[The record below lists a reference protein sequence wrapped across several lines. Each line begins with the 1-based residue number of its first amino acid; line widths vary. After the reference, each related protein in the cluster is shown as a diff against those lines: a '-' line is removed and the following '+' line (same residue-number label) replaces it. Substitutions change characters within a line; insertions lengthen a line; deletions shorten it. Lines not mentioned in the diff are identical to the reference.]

1 MPDFGF
7 VGPSYEA
14 PSIYQDA
21 QECINFFPEIDPL
34 KQQGERGVVA
44 LYPTP
49 GLTVRTVLPNQ
60 QEVRGL
66 HTVSGGEQLI
76 AVCGN
81 YVYAL
86 TANLVPTVIGQLNS
100 SVGIVRITDNG
111 VNVYL
116 VDGAYRY
123 TWRISSPSA
132 AVFTGSISG
141 TTLTVASMSSGTI
154 TAGQSLFGIGVTN
167 ETVITALG
175 TGTGGAGTY
184 TINLSQ
190 TVASSSLSSATVGA
204 QVTASV
210 GVNFSTVAITGV
222 AGQFSCAAA
231 SIPLSIGQEVK
242 ISGTPTNATLSGVA
256 ITGIAGQF
264 SCTASSTPLVV
275 GQTLTIS
282 GTLGG
287 TGTITGYTN
296 PTNYYIIATNGS
308 TTFQLS
314 TTKGGAGVVTTAGTP
329 TGLTY
334 TPSEVLLTGVAITG
348 TAGQFS
354 CTASSTTL
362 AIGQTLTIS
371 GTLGGTGTIT
381 GYTNPTTYYI
391 IATNGSTT
399 FELSTTKGGTGV
411 VTTAGT
417 PTGLTYKLN
426 YIVGYTN
433 PTTYYIIATNG
444 STTFTLSATLGGAAI
459 TTAAGYPSGLTY
471 QVAPTTLVVTAVAS
485 GTLYVG
491 QTIQGV
497 GIPVDTIITA
507 LGTGGGGVG
516 TYTISS
522 SGFIASE
529 TMYALNFS
537 VLPST
542 DGAFSGANTVD
553 IIDNYF
559 VYNNP
564 TTQQFGASDLLSPIS
579 PPLSFSLKDGSPDDL
594 VALIVDHREV
604 YLMGEISSEVWTD
617 VGAVPFPFQRIP
629 GTSTQQGI
637 AAPFSLS
644 RLGNSFAYVSRN
656 NRGQAQI
663 MQMAGYIPQRI
674 STHAVENTLANQYVG
689 DAISWTY
696 QLEGHE
702 VYVVSF
708 PSLELTW
715 AYDITTT
722 MWHKWLYT
730 ANNNTYERHRGNCC
744 AVFQG
749 LVLVGDYENGK
760 LYELDKSNYTDD
772 GQAIRRLRRAPHL
785 VTEFQRQY
793 FDELQIQFQPGVGT
807 TGLSGPGGIVDL
819 NTVFL
824 GDTYT
829 IESDAQLS
837 IGVYKTYVIGTVN
850 NVDNPITTTPQA
862 MLRWS
867 NDGGSTWSNEYWV
880 GIGQLGKYRNRA
892 IWRRLGTARDRI
904 FEVVVTDPVKMVIIS
919 ANLKVQGAEN

>member
-21 QECINFFPEIDPL
+21 QECINFFPEIDPA
-34 KQQGERGVVA
+34 KQQGERGVIA

-49 GLTVRTVLPNQ
+49 GLTLKTLLPNQ

-66 HTVSGGEQLI
+66 HTISGGEQLI
-76 AVCGN
+76 AVCGP
-81 YVYAL
+81 YVYAI
-86 TANLVPTVIGQLNS
+86 TANYAPSVIGQLNS
-100 SVGIVRITDNG
+100 SSGIVRITDNG
-111 VNVYL
+111 VNAYI

-132 AVFTGSISG
+132 AVFYGSTSG
-141 TTLTVASMSSGTI
+141 TTLTVEGISSGTI
-154 TAGQSLFGIGVTN
+154 AVGQSLFGIGVLP

-175 TGTGGAGTY
+175 TGTGGIGTY
-184 TINLSQ
+184 TINRSQ
-190 TVASSSLSSATVGA
+190 TVAAQSLTSATVGA
-204 QVTASV
+204 VITATIGATLS
-210 GVNFSTVAITGV
+210 GVSITGT
-222 AGQFSCAAA
+222 AGQFSCSA
-231 SIPLSIGQEVK
+231 SAIPLAIGQ
-242 ISGTPTNATLSGVA
+242 S
-256 ITGIAGQF
+256 
-264 SCTASSTPLVV
+264 
-275 GQTLTIS
+275 LTIS

-287 TGTITGYTN
+287 TGTITGYTD
-296 PTNYYIIATNGS
+296 PTTYYIIATNAS
-308 TTFQLS
+308 TTFTLS
-314 TTKGGAGVVTTAGTP
+314 ASLGGSAITTTAGTP

-334 TPSEVLLTGVAITG
+334 
-348 TAGQFS
+348 
-354 CTASSTTL
+354 
-362 AIGQTLTIS
+362 
-371 GTLGGTGTIT
+371 
-381 GYTNPTTYYI
+381 
-391 IATNGSTT
+391 
-399 FELSTTKGGTGV
+399 
-411 VTTAGT
+411 
-417 PTGLTYKLN
+417 
-426 YIVGYTN
+426 
-433 PTTYYIIATNG
+433 
-444 STTFTLSATLGGAAI
+444 
-459 TTAAGYPSGLTY
+459 
-471 QVAPTTLVVTAVAS
+471 QVAPTTLNVTAVAS

-497 GIPVDTIITA
+497 GIPLDTIITA
-507 LGTGGGGVG
+507 LGTGSGGVG
-516 TYTISS
+516 TYTVSS

-564 TTQQFGASDLLSPIS
+564 TTQQWGASDLLSPIS
-579 PPLSFSLKDGSPDDL
+579 PQTSYSLKDGAPDDL

-617 VGAVPFPFQRIP
+617 VGTVPFPFQRIP
-629 GTSTQQGI
+629 GTSTQHGI
-637 AAPFSLS
+637 AAPFSLY

-663 MQMAGYIPQRI
+663 MQMQGYIPQRI

-689 DAISWTY
+689 DAVAWTY

-702 VYVVSF
+702 VYVVTF

-715 AYDITTT
+715 AFDATTQ

-730 ANNNTYERHRGNCC
+730 TDQNQYQRHRGNCC

-749 LVLVGDYENGK
+749 LVIVGDYENGK
-760 LYELDKSNYTDD
+760 LYELDKTNYTDD
-772 GQAIRRLRRAPHL
+772 GQNIRRLRRAPHL

-807 TGLSGPGGIVDL
+807 SGLTGPSNIL
-819 NTVFL
+819 NSNIIYL
-824 GDTYT
+824 GETYT
-829 IESDAQLS
+829 IASDATLTIS
-837 IGVYKTYVIGTVN
+837 SVETAIIGAQVVPPNLTT
-850 NVDNPITTTPQA
+850 DNPQA

-867 NDGGSTWSNEYWV
+867 NDGGSTWSNEHWTGV
-880 GIGQLGKYRNRA
+880 GQLGKYKNRA
-892 IWRRLGTARDRI
+892 IWRRLGQARDRI
-904 FEVVVTDPVKMVIIS
+904 FEVSVSDPVNFVIIS
-919 ANLKVQGAEN
+919 ANLKMQGAEN